1 MTQSQKIFCFGY
13 GYCCDYL
20 GHELVRQGGWSI
32 GGTTREPEKRELL
45 KARHIDAHLFNFESP
60 LPDPEYI
67 LNDTT
72 HLLIST
78 PPDDDGDPTFV
89 AHAQDILK
97 LKSLRWVGYLSTTG
111 VYGDRQGEWVDETS
125 EIRPSSRRGSR
136 RKKAEDQW
144 MSLFQGHGLPVH
156 IFRLAGI
163 YGPGRSAL
171 DSIRAGMARRI
182 NKPDHVFSRIHVED
196 IVRVLMASMAAPQP
210 GRVYNVCDDEAA
222 PSHEVIAYACEIL
235 GRPVPELIPFEQANL
250 PPMAASFYNDNK
262 RVRNN
267 RIKEDLG
274 VELKYKT
281 YREGLKGCLDAE
293 EYALSIFKSQV

>member
-1 MTQSQKIFCFGY
+1 
-13 GYCCDYL
+13 
-20 GHELVRQGGWSI
+20 
-32 GGTTREPEKRELL
+32 
-45 KARHIDAHLFNFESP
+45 
-60 LPDPEYI
+60 
-67 LNDTT
+67 
-72 HLLIST
+72 
-78 PPDDDGDPTFV
+78 
-89 AHAQDILK
+89 
-97 LKSLRWVGYLSTTG
+97 
-111 VYGDRQGEWVDETS
+111 
-125 EIRPSSRRGSR
+125 
-136 RKKAEDQW
+136 
-144 MSLFQGHGLPVH
+144 MSLFAAHGLPVH

-182 NKPDHVFSRIHVED
+182 NKPGHVFSRIHVED
-196 IVRVLMASMAAPQP
+196 IVGVLLASMAQP
-210 GRVYNVCDDEAA
+210 KPGTVYNVCDDEPA

-235 GRPVPELIPFEQANL
+235 GRPAPELIPFEQANL

-274 VELKYKT
+274 VELKYET